1 MGKDKYDSDGDSKE
15 IVQNINVNVNCCDNK
30 KESVRP
36 SAFKAVN
43 ETAEQDVTAN
53 IPVFPVLY
61 PDPIFDL
68 NNEYDPMTSTFTPKQ
83 DGIYLIIASIG
94 FFPEDETLNYRL
106 VLNIR
111 VNTIPVVSD
120 SEFFGEVPLP
130 IGDIVTVSGILQLNA
145 GDDVQISLF
154 PSVNGSIT
162 PEPDS
167 TRLTIHFEAA
177 RLSSPLMH
185 D

>member
-1 MGKDKYDSDGDSKE
+1 MGIKPTKAK
-15 IVQNINVNVNCCDNK
+15 
-30 KESVRP
+30 P
-36 SAFKAVN
+36 SGFKAFN
-43 ETAEQDVTAN
+43 ESSEQNVIAED
-53 IPVFPVLY
+53 PVFPVFY
-61 PDPIFDL
+61 PDVEFDL
-68 NNEYDPMTSTFTPKQ
+68 NNEYDPMTNTFTPKQ
-83 DGIYLIIASIG
+83 DGMYLIIASIG

-120 SEFFGEVPLP
+120 SEFFSGVPLP

-154 PSVNGSIT
+154 SSVDGSIA

-177 RLSSPLMH
+177 RLPSPLMN